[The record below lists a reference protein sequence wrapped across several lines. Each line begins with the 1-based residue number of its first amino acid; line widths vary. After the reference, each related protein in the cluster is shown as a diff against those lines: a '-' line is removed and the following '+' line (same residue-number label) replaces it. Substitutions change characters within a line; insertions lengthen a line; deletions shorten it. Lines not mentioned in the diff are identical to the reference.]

1 MDFNLIAST
10 YRHREEDAQ
19 KELHD
24 ILNLFGDPK
33 PESDITPLVGI
44 LIGRSVLEPLQVV
57 NRVKELVH
65 DEPWRVRYLLRIIP
79 IECSFPEE
87 GLDSIKNAAKRLA
100 SKMQKFETFRIT
112 VERRNTLLCSSDIIR
127 HVGSEIDNKVDL
139 ENPDWVVLVEII
151 GKMVGISVLG
161 PNEIFSSLV
170 EKRQVGTVTW

>member
-10 YRHREEDAQ
+10 YRHREEEAQ

-24 ILNLFGDPK
+24 ILNLFGDTK
-33 PESDITPLVGI
+33 PESAITPLVGI
-44 LIGRSVLEPLQVV
+44 LIGRSALEPFQVV
-57 NRVKELVH
+57 NKAKELVH

-79 IECSFPEE
+79 IECTLPEG
-87 GLDSIKNAAKRLA
+87 GLDSIKNAAKRLS

-112 VERRNTLLCSSDIIR
+112 VERRNTLLCSSDIIS

-139 ENPDWVVLVEII
+139 ENPDWVVLVEVI
-151 GKMVGISVLG
+151 GKIVGISVLR

-170 EKRQVGTVTW
+170 EKRQGSTVTW